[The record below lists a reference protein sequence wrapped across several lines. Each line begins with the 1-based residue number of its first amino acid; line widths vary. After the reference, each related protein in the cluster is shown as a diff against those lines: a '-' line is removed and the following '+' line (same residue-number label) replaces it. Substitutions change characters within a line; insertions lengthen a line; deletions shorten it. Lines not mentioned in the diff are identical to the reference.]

1 MKIRTILGAGAIGLA
16 SIAVAYAHGS
26 ATGIV
31 KERMEAMESM
41 GDAVKKLAAMMRG
54 ETEYSAASVKAEAG
68 TIRQHAGEAITKLFP
83 EGSAGEP
90 SEARPE
96 IWSNWDEFSALATQL
111 ETLAGGLEAAA
122 GNGLMH
128 GNGGPGAGN
137 MMGQGSGMMGSGSG
151 MMGGGSGMMGGGMMG
166 SGSPMAGGG
175 LMGANGVPDADAL
188 AAMPAD
194 GVFAMTVQTCSACH
208 TKYRAE
214 GN

>member
-1 MKIRTILGAGAIGLA
+1 MKIQTLIGAGALGLA
-16 SIAVAYAHGS
+16 SVAAAYAHGG

-41 GDAVKKLAAMMRG
+41 GDVVKKLSAVMRG
-54 ETEYSAASVKAEAG
+54 ETEYDAAAVKAGAE
-68 TIRQHAGEAITKLFP
+68 TIRKHAGKAITELFP
-83 EGSAGEP
+83 EGSAGGP
-90 SEARPE
+90 SEAKPD
-96 IWSNWDEFSALATQL
+96 IWSNWDEFSALAGQL

-128 GNGGPGAGN
+128 GGRGPGAGN
-137 MMGQGSGMMGSGSG
+137 MMGQGNGMMGSGSG
-151 MMGGGSGMMGGGMMG
+151 MMRGGMMG

-175 LMGANGVPDADAL
+175 LMGGAGIPDADAL

-208 TKYRAE
+208 TKFRAE
-214 GN
+214 EN